1 MTEDFRTEMAD
12 ALEKGVSGV
21 EAQGQEMPS
30 ASVSPANGVDRPRIE
45 AAVRELLIGIGEDP
59 DRPGLVG
66 TPDRVARACEEL
78 FSGLADDP
86 ARHLRKQFH
95 EEGNE
100 ELVVVRDIPF
110 HSMCEHHILPFIGRA
125 HVAYIPRDGRITG
138 LSKIARCVAGFA
150 ARPQLQER
158 LTGQVA
164 DAMMA
169 ELDPVGVM
177 VVIEAEHTCM
187 TMRGIRAAGAMTV
200 TSAVRGTL
208 KTDNKTREEAL
219 RLLGR

>member
-1 MTEDFRTEMAD
+1 MTENLRTQMAG
-12 ALEKGVSGV
+12 APEEGATGV
-21 EAQGQEMPS
+21 EAQGQERLTAS
-30 ASVSPANGVDRPRIE
+30 ASPAGGVDRPRIE

-169 ELDPVGVM
+169 ELDPAGVM

>member
-1 MTEDFRTEMAD
+1 MENESR
-12 ALEKGVSGV
+12 
-21 EAQGQEMPS
+21 
-30 ASVSPANGVDRPRIE
+30 GVDRERVE

-78 FSGLADDP
+78 FGGIADDP

-95 EEGNE
+95 EPGNE

-110 HSMCEHHILPFIGRA
+110 HSMCEHHLLPFIGRA

-138 LSKIARCVAGFA
+138 LSKIARCVAGYA

-158 LTGQVA
+158 LTAQVA
-164 DAMMA
+164 DAMVD
-169 ELDPVGVM
+169 ELDPLGVL

-200 TSAVRGTL
+200 TSAVRGSL
-208 KTDNKTREEAL
+208 RSDARSREEAL
-219 RLLGR
+219 SLLHVSA

>member
-1 MTEDFRTEMAD
+1 MTEDLRAQTD
-12 ALEKGVSGV
+12 A
-21 EAQGQEMPS
+21 EAAQ
-30 ASVSPANGVDRPRIE
+30 PAPDAVVTPAQAAPAAPARGVDHARIE

-86 ARHLRKQFH
+86 ACHLRKQFH

-177 VVIEAEHTCM
+177 VIIEAEHTCM

>member
-1 MTEDFRTEMAD
+1 MESENR
-12 ALEKGVSGV
+12 GVNRERV
-21 EAQGQEMPS
+21 
-30 ASVSPANGVDRPRIE
+30 E

-78 FSGLADDP
+78 FGGIADDP

-95 EEGNE
+95 EPGNE

-110 HSMCEHHILPFIGRA
+110 HSMCEHHLLPFIGRA

-138 LSKIARCVAGFA
+138 LSKIARCVAGYA

-158 LTGQVA
+158 LTAQVA
-164 DAMMA
+164 DAMVD
-169 ELDPVGVM
+169 ELDPLGVL

-200 TSAVRGTL
+200 TSAVRGSL
-208 KTDNKTREEAL
+208 RSDARSREEAL
-219 RLLGR
+219 SLLHVSA

>member
-1 MTEDFRTEMAD
+1 MENENR
-12 ALEKGVSGV
+12 
-21 EAQGQEMPS
+21 
-30 ASVSPANGVDRPRIE
+30 GVDRERVE

-78 FSGLADDP
+78 FGGIADDP

-95 EEGNE
+95 EPGNE

-110 HSMCEHHILPFIGRA
+110 HSMCEHHLLPFIGRA

-138 LSKIARCVAGFA
+138 LSKIARCVAGYA

-158 LTGQVA
+158 LTAQVA
-164 DAMMA
+164 GAMVD
-169 ELDPVGVM
+169 ELDPLGVL

-200 TSAVRGTL
+200 TSAVRGSL
-208 KTDNKTREEAL
+208 RSDARSREEAL
-219 RLLGR
+219 SLLHVSA

>member
-1 MTEDFRTEMAD
+1 M
-12 ALEKGVSGV
+12 
-21 EAQGQEMPS
+21 
-30 ASVSPANGVDRPRIE
+30 ANGIDKPRVE
-45 AAVRELLIGIGEDP
+45 AAVRELLIAIGEDP

-78 FSGLADDP
+78 FGGLSDEP

-110 HSMCEHHILPFIGRA
+110 HSMCEHHLLPFIGRA

-138 LSKIARCVAGFA
+138 LSKIARCVAGYA

-158 LTGQVA
+158 LTGQIA
-164 DAMMA
+164 DAMLA
-169 ELDPVGVM
+169 ELDPKGVL

-187 TMRGIRAAGAMTV
+187 TMRGIRAAGATTV
-200 TSAVRGTL
+200 TSAVRGIL
-208 KTDNKTREEAL
+208 RDEASRKEAL
-219 RLLGR
+219 SLLHVSA